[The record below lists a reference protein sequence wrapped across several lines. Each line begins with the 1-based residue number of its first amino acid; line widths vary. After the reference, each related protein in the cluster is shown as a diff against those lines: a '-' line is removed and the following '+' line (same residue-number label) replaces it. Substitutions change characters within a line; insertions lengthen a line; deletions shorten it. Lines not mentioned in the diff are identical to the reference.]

1 MPDGSNALFVKIV
14 GRHRSCDLIFTDDTV
29 SGRHCKITETSEGHV
44 IEDLGSSNGTYV
56 NGKRVETSSIKSG
69 DRITLGAAPFV
80 FADGQLLPQTPTNQ
94 AENLQASPSAPA
106 RERNRIFASLAVAV
120 VAIIGV
126 VIAVTVGGGDNDG
139 GLYEAPDDVETMIA
153 EIRSAVVEVKCGN
166 ALGSG
171 WPLSTGSQTVIV
183 TNHHVIEPCLDP
195 LVPVMINFAGGSIS
209 ADDLISDEGNDLA
222 VIRTSHSFEGLATA
236 EKPRIGQWVMSVG
249 NPLGLDRSVNFGT
262 VSNVE
267 NTQIILD
274 VAINPG
280 NSGGPLVNADGQ
292 VIGVTSSVVSDANN
306 IGIAIALKQLC
317 ENLLICEEGKWQ

>member
-1 MPDGSNALFVKIV
+1 MII
-14 GRHRSCDLIFTDDTV
+14 GRHRSCDVVITDETV
-29 SGRHCKITETSEGHV
+29 SGRHCQIAESPDGYV
-44 IEDLGSSNGTYV
+44 IEDLASSNGTFV
-56 NGKRVETSSIKSG
+56 NGKRVETTRLKSG
-69 DRITLGAAPFV
+69 DRIALGTASFV
-80 FADGQLLPQTPTNQ
+80 FTDGQLLPQTPT
-94 AENLQASPSAPA
+94 LPSETSKVPESA
-106 RERNRIFASLAVAV
+106 LAGKRSRFLAGVAVLV

-126 VIAVTVGGGDNDG
+126 VIGVTVGGGDNDS
-139 GLYEAPDDVETMIA
+139 GLYEAPDDVETMIT
-153 EIRSAVVEVKCGN
+153 ETRSAVVEVKCGN

-195 LVPVMINFAGGSIS
+195 LVPVTINFAGGSIS
-209 ADDLISDEGNDLA
+209 TDDLISDEGNDLA
-222 VIRTSHSFEGLATA
+222 VIRTSHSFEGLPTA
-236 EKPRIGQWVMSVG
+236 EKPRIGYWVMAVG

-292 VIGVTSSVVSDANN
+292 VVGVTSSVVTDANN

-317 ENLLICEEGKWQ
+317 LKLLVCEEGKWQ